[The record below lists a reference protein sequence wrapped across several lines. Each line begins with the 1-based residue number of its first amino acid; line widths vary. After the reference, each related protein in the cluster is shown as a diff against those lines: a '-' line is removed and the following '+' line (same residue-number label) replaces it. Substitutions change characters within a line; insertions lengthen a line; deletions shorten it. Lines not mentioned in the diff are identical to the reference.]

1 MHIEFQKYVQIREL
15 PTLPA
20 FPKPR
25 AIFSKVLNLV
35 CELLLQIIYMD
46 LFLYLVDDLDVPP
59 ENDESDRVDAKDFW
73 RKIEQMHVAKGLT
86 GMYICIGCIKN

>member
-1 MHIEFQKYVQIREL
+1 
-15 PTLPA
+15 
-20 FPKPR
+20 
-25 AIFSKVLNLV
+25 
-35 CELLLQIIYMD
+35 MD

-59 ENDESDRVDAKDFW
+59 ENDETDRFDAKDFW